1 MRAVALAVI
10 TTLLVPMR
18 CTRRD
23 ASVTPTAGRV
33 TPRPEPSASPDQGPT
48 RMEEL
53 AGTTP
58 PIYVMRGHRDGSTPI
73 VVLHGMCSH
82 ALGYAQSFQW
92 SAAKKGIVVAPQGD
106 KPCGGPWA
114 SWTADLAALD

>member
-1 MRAVALAVI
+1 MRAVAFALAA
-10 TTLLVPMR
+10 TLFVPMR

-23 ASVTPTAGRV
+23 VPAVAPAQSAPASEIR
-33 TPRPEPSASPDQGPT
+33 SAPADDGPT

-53 AGTTP
+53 PGTTP
-58 PIYVMRGHRDGSTPI
+58 PIYVMRGHREGSTPI

-106 KPCGGPWA
+106 KSCGGPWA
-114 SWTADLAALD
+114 